1 MALDWS
7 ADIGHTQLMDPPGTQ
22 MLLAQASTNDL
33 QVAAAIGLLFALF
46 WVIFAVLWS
55 RFRDRKRPSSTL
67 KANREYAGGRGD
79 PGEQLHTVMSG
90 SFEKRQVL
98 SESEYRLFALVE
110 REVAV
115 RRAGCRVFAHTSL
128 GEILRSNDEDA
139 FHSVNSKRVDILVVD
154 QSGWPLLAIE
164 HQQKGH
170 YQRAT
175 LARDAI
181 KREALRNAGVPY
193 AEFCDSDSAEY
204 ITGFLSEFI

>member
-1 MALDWS
+1 
-7 ADIGHTQLMDPPGTQ
+7 MDPSGTQ
-22 MLLAQASTNDL
+22 MLLAQANTNDL
-33 QVAAAIGLLFALF
+33 QVAAAIGLLLALF
-46 WVIFAVLWS
+46 WVIFAVS
-55 RFRDRKRPSSTL
+55 RWRFGDRGIPFSTL
-67 KANREYAGGRGD
+67 KANHEYGGDRSD
-79 PGEQLHTVMSG
+79 VGEQLHTVMSG

-128 GEILRSNDEDA
+128 GEILRSDNEDA
-139 FHSVNSKRVDILVVD
+139 FHWVNSKRVDILVVD

-164 HQQKGH
+164 HQQNGH
-170 YQRAT
+170 YQRTA
-175 LARDAI
+175 LARNAI
-181 KREALRNAGVPY
+181 KREALRSAGVPY